1 MTDNHQLRYRWIA
14 FQGMSNP
21 SSIIACSN
29 ADYTL
34 IFSKPL
40 CFMTFNDTIYAPSY
54 ARMDIMN
61 EYRIINIVWTPK
73 DVTIDGMYNNDRVA
87 IKITID
93 EVTKM
98 PIMVKIH
105 DRFYPV
111 VRTNDSVK

>member
-1 MTDNHQLRYRWIA
+1 MPPVGNQSYT
-14 FQGMSNP
+14 
-21 SSIIACSN
+21 N

-40 CFMTFNDTIYAPSY
+40 CFMTFNDTVYAPSY
-54 ARMDIMN
+54 ARMDVMN

-111 VRTNDSVK
+111 VRTSDSIK